1 MTFGNVLSTGTES
14 LIPFLKSMLP
24 RAAAEAHDP
33 DGDIGPL
40 GGIRTVS
47 YRAWPQDGP
56 LEAAWQDLLARVPD
70 ATVFHTST
78 WQRAALAWPQR
89 LGRLVLI
96 AVWNGP
102 RLIAVLPLQSAR
114 GARLESAA
122 SMVSDYLDPL
132 MEPGQE
138 ETVWR
143 AIFQFLRRYQS
154 APEKITLRN
163 IRPQSICRQTLARIS
178 ADEGF
183 AFEEE
188 VRGSTCH
195 LQLPKTWDDYL
206 AGLKSHD
213 RKELRR
219 KLTKAQTQADAQLER
234 EFDAVDTSLRAQEV
248 FSLIEAGGGARGIK
262 CRLILRGL
270 LASTGKALAEQHW
283 LRVFSVRLQN
293 HTSAGV
299 ITFRSTNGL
308 MAWATGYNRADEAW
322 SPGIVAFGMTIR
334 RAIEEGHGHLD
345 LLRGECDYK
354 SRLGA
359 MPRPLYQL
367 TLQRA

>member
-1 MTFGNVLSTGTES
+1 MTFGNVFSAGTES

-24 RAAAEAHDP
+24 HAAAEAHEAEDH
-33 DGDIGPL
+33 IGQL
-40 GGIRTVS
+40 SGIRVVS
-47 YRAWPQDGP
+47 YRAWPEDGP
-56 LEAAWQDLLARVPD
+56 LEAAWRDLLARVPD
-70 ATVFHTST
+70 ATAFHTPT

-122 SMVSDYLDPL
+122 ATVSDYLDPL

-138 ETVWR
+138 ETAWR

-154 APEKITLRN
+154 APDKITLRN
-163 IRPQSICRQTLARIS
+163 VRPQSICRQTLARIS

-183 AFEEE
+183 GFAEE
-188 VRGSTCH
+188 VRGSTCF

-219 KLTKAQTQADAQLER
+219 KLSKAQSQADAKLEP
-234 EFDAVDTSLRAQEV
+234 EFDATDTSLRAQEV
-248 FSLIEAGGGARGIK
+248 FSMIEAGGGARGIK
-262 CRLILRGL
+262 CRLLLRGL
-270 LASTGKALAEQHW
+270 LASTGHALARQQW
-283 LRVFSVRLQN
+283 LRVFTLRLQN

-308 MAWATGYNRADEAW
+308 MAWATGYNRADDAW

-334 RAIEEGHGHLD
+334 RAIEEGAGYLD

-359 MPRPLYQL
+359 VPRPLYQL
-367 TLQRA
+367 TLKRA